1 MPLPL
6 LIPAISAGISA
17 IPSIFQAGVAARQ
30 MREGRETLRNL
41 KRPEYETPSGFMSAM
56 ALSRQAAAD
65 PYMPGEAEMR
75 NRAAQAGS
83 NAFANAR
90 EAGNPLAVVGQI
102 QANQARAMQNIG
114 IASAEQQI
122 REERNLQDMFGVY
135 AKYQDQE
142 WQMNKFAPYSMQYNE
157 AREQVGAGQQNLFS
171 ALDRLSAVGSTFLSS
186 YVGGNGITAGR
197 GQAAAAALQS
207 GTETGNPVIQSAANV
222 MTQGFK
228 NAASNPNMDFLKG
241 MNPDQINQILRLMMK
256 NAG

>member
-1 MPLPL
+1 MPPL
-6 LIPAISAGISA
+6 LIPAISAAASV
-17 IPSIFQAGVAARQ
+17 IPSLFQAGVAARQ

-90 EAGNPLAVVGQI
+90 EVGNPLAVVGQI

-157 AREQVGAGQQNLFS
+157 AREQVGASQQNLFS

-186 YVGGNGITAGR
+186 YVGGNGITAGA
-197 GQAAAAALQS
+197 GQAAAAAQV
-207 GTETGNPVIQSAANV
+207 GAGTGNSV
-222 MTQGFK
+222 MSTAGNIVGNAY
-228 NAASNPNMDFLKG
+228 NAASQTPNFQFLKG
-241 MNPDQINQILRLMMK
+241 MSKEQIDILLKMIK
-256 NAG
+256 P